1 MASNGAIQRPSATQ
15 DLPRWLI
22 PVSRYLQQSEQTGTT
37 SSLQNSNCLIPKRK
51 VSLILLVIMTYVGS
65 LFLLLLRAVPSSNIV
80 HKILDKRV
88 VLSVIV
94 VASMFEL
101 VLTHAGIHLL
111 VSLAGSLPVVLVHA
125 VLWVREDFS
134 VEEKS
139 SGGVGVGASGE
150 LLPLVQD
157 SSLGIWVWK
166 IALLP
171 DLIEIGTNSL
181 LTEIGFLHFRELQ
194 GEYDKGDEEDDS
206 NYHVESEEGDLSK
219 DAYTSENDVS
229 EMWVD
234 YEGSEN
240 DILHG
245 NSTDLGGRKIGQHEA
260 DMGAKFESFGDNLH
274 MEDIGEFNK
283 RAIRD
288 DDLHSIM
295 DSDSERDNE
304 VCDFNEEV
312 RLKDSELCKG
322 MKFTNGHVFRKALR
336 E

>member
-1 MASNGAIQRPSATQ
+1 MASNGAIQRPSATTRSASMVDPGEPISSTIGTNWNDFKFAEFKLPNSKEKSISDIAGDH
-15 DLPRWLI
+15 DLCGI
-22 PVSRYLQQSEQTGTT
+22 S
-37 SSLQNSNCLIPKRK
+37 
-51 VSLILLVIMTYVGS
+51 
-65 LFLLLLRAVPSSNIV
+65 VP
-80 HKILDKRV
+80 
-88 VLSVIV
+88 VIV
-94 VASMFEL
+94 
-101 VLTHAGIHLL
+101 TC
-111 VSLAGSLPVVLVHA
+111 AGSLPVVLVHA

-139 SGGVGVGASGE
+139 TGGVGVGASGE

-157 SSLGIWVWK
+157 SSAGGEPYI
-166 IALLP
+166 
-171 DLIEIGTNSL
+171 DLYYVGNDTPLCIEKDGVCAVNEIE
-181 LTEIGFLHFRELQ
+181 TEQSIRDY